1 MRSYDDHYK
10 VVTNALKNQGLAA
23 AVRVVTRI
31 YEETDST
38 NPWPAFHMSSSV
50 AAVHIARWTLGHD
63 KNGSNRF
70 EPKRVTDPRFKK
82 IVQSH
87 LPPGESVERLV
98 MAVAIEHIPVLIKIL
113 QQEEERSSV
122 VHSHIAEVRAIE
134 EQQLEKF

>member
-10 VVTNALKNQGLAA
+10 VVTDALEKQGLNA
-23 AVRVVTRI
+23 AVRVITRI

-38 NPWPAFHMSSSV
+38 NPWSAYHMTSAV
-50 AAVHIARWTLGHD
+50 VAVHVARWTLGHD
-63 KNGSNRF
+63 KFGQKVF

-98 MAVAIEHIPVLIKIL
+98 MSVAFEHIPVLINIL
-113 QQEEERSSV
+113 QQEERSSV
-122 VHSHIAEVRAIE
+122 AHSHVAEVRAIE
-134 EQQLEKF
+134 EQNLEKF